1 MADRSEIVPDEAIVN
16 KQTFTT
22 CAKCGL
28 LIVGQFVRA
37 LGGTYH
43 LECFKCQVTN
53 HRTTKSLRISHSLR
67 IYL

>member
-1 MADRSEIVPDEAIVN
+1 MADRSEVVPEEAN
-16 KQTFTT
+16 TTKQNFTT

-43 LECFKCQVTN
+43 LDCFKCQVTN
-53 HRTTKSLRISHSLR
+53 HRIMKIFE
-67 IYL
+67 IP